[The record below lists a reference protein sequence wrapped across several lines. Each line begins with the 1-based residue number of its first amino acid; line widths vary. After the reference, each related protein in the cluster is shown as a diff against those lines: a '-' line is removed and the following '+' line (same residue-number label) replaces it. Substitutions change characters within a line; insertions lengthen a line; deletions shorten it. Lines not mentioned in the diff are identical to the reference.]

1 MKPSLLIPL
10 LLLSLLL
17 FQAQGIR
24 LSRDLA
30 SLLGHPRLPDQVV
43 ATSQVKLEIDSVGSK
58 KKRASRASNKSS
70 DDLLPSIHEDYYGPR
85 NHKPRHHKH

>member
-30 SLLGHPRLPDQVV
+30 SLVGHQKLPDHVA
-43 ATSQVKLEIDSVGSK
+43 ATSQVKLEVDSVRSK
-58 KKRASRASNKSS
+58 AKRASRASEKSS
-70 DDLLPSIHEDYYGPR
+70 DGFLPSIHEDYYGPR